1 MTHAGPN
8 LKQLETRFLLIKLFH
23 IIHNRRAQN
32 LQEETKYSKTLISV
46 THLFSLPWGTKANT
60 QGWKTRALD
69 PPKKPRFLIRCNFP
83 FMLPLTLSV
92 QKSLQYQLTE
102 VILCLQSAKHW
113 LVSSTCK
120 QILEPDN
127 SQEADSS
134 RGSSQVQYDLN
145 TGSLLMLVF
154 CGLQERMI
162 CSVLH
167 ITPFYH
173 TGSKK
178 KKCFFIKLR
187 RTQQYLG
194 QETSISTFWK
204 VITTCIYHFH
214 RALTK
219 SILQNNTTFPLPV
232 SLCPACQA
240 GQPPSPWAKALTWN
254 ISAGSW
260 EDESL
265 LCFSWQ
271 QNRLASHC
279 PPHPRLYCTTLQRC
293 TTQAHLQGPTHLSD
307 YGLKWKTH
315 SQYHKYGQEPKKSQR
330 RCRPCAVEEKHSQS
344 AQKETCFEQH
354 LLE

>member
-1 MTHAGPN
+1 M
-8 LKQLETRFLLIKLFH
+8 FLYKTQKNPTIFGSGD
-23 IIHNRRAQN
+23 I
-32 LQEETKYSKTLISV
+32 LQ
-46 THLFSLPWGTKANT
+46 
-60 QGWKTRALD
+60 QR
-69 PPKKPRFLIRCNFP
+69 
-83 FMLPLTLSV
+83 
-92 QKSLQYQLTE
+92 
-102 VILCLQSAKHW
+102 
-113 LVSSTCK
+113 
-120 QILEPDN
+120 
-127 SQEADSS
+127 
-134 RGSSQVQYDLN
+134 
-145 TGSLLMLVF
+145 
-154 CGLQERMI
+154 
-162 CSVLH
+162 
-167 ITPFYH
+167 
-173 TGSKK
+173 
-178 KKCFFIKLR
+178 
-187 RTQQYLG
+187 
-194 QETSISTFWK
+194 ISTFWK

-232 SLCPACQA
+232 SLRPARQA
-240 GQPPSPWAKALTWN
+240 GQSPSPWAKALTWN

-271 QNRLASHC
+271 QNRLASHY